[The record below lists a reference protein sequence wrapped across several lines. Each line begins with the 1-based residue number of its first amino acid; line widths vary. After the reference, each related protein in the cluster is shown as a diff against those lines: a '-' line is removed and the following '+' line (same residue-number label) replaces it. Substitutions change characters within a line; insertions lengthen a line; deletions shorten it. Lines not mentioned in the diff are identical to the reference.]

1 MKAKDPSSFILFG
14 CLFNGCAIFFLP
26 LLLLLGCASI
36 LDVSDIVDTG
46 DVLGFIF
53 LCLILPSFLGMI
65 TNTIVKVRKEYR
77 YFQREKTPLRFA
89 QKLDIIQKHSVMLTY
104 RGWFFLGTSCF
115 FIVLTMGIGWA
126 SLGTLT
132 VFFLLTLYFMIG
144 LSSVVGLF
152 QSSKVNRL
160 KQNKSQITR
169 RFIPAVVLTGDEAK
183 EIIECK
189 DIFIPMGY
197 NLFFEEENPV
207 MDTVT
212 RYALGTQQSKRSRL
226 EGNFSITPRGVHPMG
241 PMNIWYQDILG
252 LTKVTLPAFAQAT
265 LKCLPRFRNILVVE
279 SPKSTSETISI
290 LTTPKKNPTEDY
302 FLFKEYKDGD
312 DTRRIHWGLSVKS
325 GSIQVR
331 IPEAKEDSTDS
342 ILLVLDNYIPIREK
356 VLHPKYIENILSQLV
371 ELWLSIASHLQ
382 KDGKKVQI
390 AGLADGVF
398 KPLQYVCVDC
408 SITDQILW
416 QDFGARISWQNQ
428 YDIDGIMKDHVEGQH
443 LIVVTSRFFKPPPL
457 PSFVTKTWIYIDPL
471 SSFPTVAPSFFKY
484 LTRHQSKFRWTDY
497 LRKIIQLPYEIGSEK
512 NTLQRQVSFLK
523 EEMRRHSSLK
533 YFSKHIRDGTS
544 NIRNSLQSDS
554 SRVFNFEYRAGLL
567 VLVEYEVGSL

>member
-1 MKAKDPSSFILFG
+1 
-14 CLFNGCAIFFLP
+14 
-26 LLLLLGCASI
+26 
-36 LDVSDIVDTG
+36 
-46 DVLGFIF
+46 
-53 LCLILPSFLGMI
+53 MI

-77 YFQREKTPLRFA
+77 YFQRENIALRFA
-89 QKLDIIQKHSVMLTY
+89 QKLDVIQKHSVMLTY

-115 FIVLTMGIGWA
+115 FILLTVVVGWA

-152 QSSKVNRL
+152 QSSKANRL

-169 RFIPAVVLTGDEAK
+169 RFIPAVVLSGDEAK

-197 NLFFEEENPV
+197 NLFFEEENPA
-207 MDTVT
+207 MDTIT
-212 RYALGTQQSKRSRL
+212 RYALGTRHSKKSTL
-226 EGNFSITPRGVHPMG
+226 EGNFSITPRGIHSMG

-265 LKCLPRFRNILVVE
+265 LKCLPRFHNILVVE
-279 SPKSTSETISI
+279 SPNSTSETISV

-331 IPEAKEDSTDS
+331 IPETKEDSTDS
-342 ILLVLDNYIPIREK
+342 ILLVLDNYIPISQK
-356 VLHPKYIENILSQLV
+356 VLHPKYIESILTQLV
-371 ELWLSIASHLQ
+371 ELWLSTANHLH

-390 AGLADGVF
+390 AGLADGILE
-398 KPLQYVCVDC
+398 PLQYVSVDC

-416 QDFGARISWQNQ
+416 QDLGARISWQNQ
-428 YDIDGIMKDHVEGQH
+428 YDIDSIMKDHVEGQH
-443 LIVVTSRFFKPPPL
+443 LIVVTSRFFEPPRL

-471 SSFPTVAPSFFKY
+471 HSFPTVAPSFFRY
-484 LTRHQSKFRWTDY
+484 LTRHQTKIRWTDY
-497 LRKIIQLPYEIGSEK
+497 LRNIIKLPYEVGSEK
-512 NTLQRQVSFLK
+512 NTLHRQLSFLR
-523 EEMRRHSSLK
+523 EELRRYSALK
-533 YFSKHIRDGTS
+533 YFSKHIADGS
-544 NIRNSLQSDS
+544 SLIRTSLQSDS
-554 SRVFNFEYRAGLL
+554 SRVFNFEYRSGLL
-567 VLVEYEVGSL
+567 VLVEYDGGSS